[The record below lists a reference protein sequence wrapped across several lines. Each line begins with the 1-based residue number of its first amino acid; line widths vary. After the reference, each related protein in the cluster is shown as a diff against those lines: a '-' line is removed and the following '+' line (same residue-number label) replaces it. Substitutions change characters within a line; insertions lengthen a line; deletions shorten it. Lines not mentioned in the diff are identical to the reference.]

1 MWLDHTRTMTP
12 SRKDRLVAR
21 NRFSRRSFVGTTVG
35 AGIAGSAATIAGRP
49 ASAAAQEAAPWPVD
63 QSVLP
68 QLTPVAELQPA
79 PEDEIHMTWSPEV
92 PPPIQRTDQRTW
104 SIHLESIEGI
114 CPLDPANGIY
124 TEMWGFRMAGEDDVL
139 CGSPGP
145 VIRGR
150 VGDFVTIT
158 MTNLASSKHPHN
170 IDFHAVTGQG
180 GGAEALTAVPGESR
194 TVSVRLLYPG
204 AYMYHCAYED
214 VPAHIAHGMYGI
226 IIVDPEDPLPPVDHE
241 WAISQSEWYV
251 SNPGPADEGVA
262 PFNRNVLIDEHP
274 RYFTFNGRTDALTG
288 DNALRMQV
296 GERARIYFVNQGL
309 NKVSSFH
316 PIGSH
321 WDVVYPESST
331 HKANRVIRGSQ
342 STLVVAGGG
351 TVAELVALQP
361 STVVLVDHA
370 LSRVFYKGVV
380 GHVVIEGE
388 PDPEIFQAPEVE
400 EAVQAQATPSAEVGV
415 EISIPDGAFM
425 PDHSDHAYD
434 PPLVEITVGTT
445 IRWTNN
451 DSVAHTVTSGVSDGL
466 AGTPD
471 GKFDSGFLEA
481 GATWEHTFEEAGV
494 FPYYCIP
501 HPWMRG
507 TLVVTE

>member
-1 MWLDHTRTMTP
+1 MALG
-12 SRKDRLVAR
+12 K
-21 NRFSRRSFVGTTVG
+21 FSRRSFVGTSVG
-35 AGIAGSAATIAGRP
+35 AGLAAPVVALSGVHG
-49 ASAAAQEAAPWPVD
+49 ASAQGVTQWTPADSILPV
-63 QSVLP
+63 
-68 QLTPVAELQPA
+68 LTPVEELQPA
-79 PEDEIHMTWSPEV
+79 PDDEIHMAWAPNV
-92 PPPIQRTDQRTW
+92 PPPVQRTDQRTW
-104 SIHLESIEGI
+104 EIHLESIEGI
-114 CPLDPANGIY
+114 CPLDPGNSIY
-124 TEMWGFRMAGEDDVL
+124 TEMWGFRMFGEDDVL

-150 VGDFVTIT
+150 VGDYVSIT

-180 GGAEALTAVPGESR
+180 GGAEGLTAVPGESR
-194 TVSVRLLYPG
+194 TIHARLMYPG
-204 AYMYHCAYED
+204 AYMYHCAYDD
-214 VPAHIAHGMYGI
+214 VPSHIAHGMYGI
-226 IIVDPEDPLPPVDHE
+226 FIVDPEEPLPAVDHE

-251 SNPGPADEGVA
+251 SEPGSTDEGVA
-262 PFNRNVLIDEHP
+262 PFDRASLVDENP
-274 RYFTFNGRTDALTG
+274 RYFTFNGRTDALIG
-288 DNALRMQV
+288 DNALKMQV

-331 HKANRVIRGSQ
+331 HPANRVIRGSQ

-351 TVAELVALQP
+351 TVAELEAFVP
-361 STVVLVDHA
+361 STLILVDHA
-370 LSRVFYKGVV
+370 LSRAFYKGLI
-380 GHVVIEGE
+380 GQVVIEGE
-388 PDPEIFQAPEVE
+388 PDVQVFSAPEAAE
-400 EAVQAQATPSAEVGV
+400 GAADHMSPSPVADVGV
-415 EISIPDGAFM
+415 EVSITDGAFM

-445 IRWTNN
+445 IRWTNH
-451 DSVAHTVTSGVSDGL
+451 DTVAHTVTSGVSNGL

-471 GKFDSGFLEA
+471 GVFDSGFMDA
-481 GATWEHTFEEAGV
+481 GATWVHTFETAGV
-494 FPYYCIP
+494 FPYYCLP